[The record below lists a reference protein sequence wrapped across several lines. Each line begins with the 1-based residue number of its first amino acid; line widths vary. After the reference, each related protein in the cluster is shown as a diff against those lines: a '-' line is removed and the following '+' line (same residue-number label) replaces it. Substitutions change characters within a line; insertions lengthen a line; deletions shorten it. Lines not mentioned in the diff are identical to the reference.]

1 MKIPL
6 ITYKANFVQNKNESM
21 EMWARRT
28 RQHYFELARK
38 NFQCDFIFTGHHLND
53 KVETIIMNLDNGCSI
68 EGLRGIPKKNKYI
81 LRPLIDI
88 KRKDIESYIENNNLP
103 FVEDLSNYDTL
114 IKRNLVRHQ
123 VLKRWE
129 EQSTNLVL
137 RFNKLSKKAEFVVK
151 KMNSFIK
158 KLSTGFNIQDNVIE
172 INDNEINFLSLNQKV
187 RLIKYLIGSEK
198 ISWRYNRWNSLEQW
212 INNAKIGSNIKIN
225 SNWKL
230 LRDRSKFI
238 LKKYVL
244 GSDGFNLVINEVNE
258 YDKSNNSF
266 SEIIDGSLI
275 EGKKIKLR
283 KWKNGDYFQPLGMV
297 GRKKVSDL
305 LIDEKIDFFTKQN
318 QMVVTANNKIIWVC
332 GRRLSDSVKVHDKT
346 SKFMELSLVPELK
359 D

>member
-1 MKIPL
+1 
-6 ITYKANFVQNKNESM
+6 M

-88 KRKDIESYIENNNLP
+88 KRKDIVSYIENNNLP

-151 KMNSFIK
+151 KMNTFIK
-158 KLSTGFNIQDNVIE
+158 KLSTRFNIQNNVIE
-172 INDNEINFLSLNQKV
+172 LNDNEINF
-187 RLIKYLIGSEK
+187 Y
-198 ISWRYNRWNSLEQW
+198 
-212 INNAKIGSNIKIN
+212 
-225 SNWKL
+225 
-230 LRDRSKFI
+230 
-238 LKKYVL
+238 
-244 GSDGFNLVINEVNE
+244 
-258 YDKSNNSF
+258 
-266 SEIIDGSLI
+266 
-275 EGKKIKLR
+275 
-283 KWKNGDYFQPLGMV
+283 
-297 GRKKVSDL
+297 
-305 LIDEKIDFFTKQN
+305 
-318 QMVVTANNKIIWVC
+318 
-332 GRRLSDSVKVHDKT
+332 H
-346 SKFMELSLVPELK
+346 
-359 D
+359 